1 MATVRRSLSLVVAL
15 AISCAVYGDDHYEV
29 NFGTQI
35 GTATPRPRPAGPAGP
50 APTDDDG
57 LPDTINWEATT
68 GKGGGDIIIFEHIN
82 SEDDED
88 GPDFTAAS
96 ETEPRRDKDLS
107 RAAPAPRPAPRPCT
121 TTKEPVLKPNPYEE
135 ASEPGDTIAATT
147 GGGGTAE
154 DSRKDRTLVHTV
166 DVPIARPQDTSAG
179 DSKEPDVD
187 ILIDSDGS

>member
-1 MATVRRSLSLVVAL
+1 MMATLRSLVVLAL
-15 AISCAVYGDDHYEV
+15 AVGAACENNEDPEDRHRAKVQYVSEES
-29 NFGTQI
+29 
-35 GTATPRPRPAGPAGP
+35 
-50 APTDDDG
+50 
-57 LPDTINWEATT
+57 EAN
-68 GKGGGDIIIFEHIN
+68 GGGGDIIIFEHIN
-82 SEDDED
+82 NED

-96 ETEPRRDKDLS
+96 ETEPRKDKDLS
-107 RAAPAPRPAPRPCT
+107 RGAAPAPRPAPRPCT
-121 TTKEPVLKPNPYEE
+121 TTKPVLKPNPYED

>member
-1 MATVRRSLSLVVAL
+1 MMATLRSLVVLAL
-15 AISCAVYGDDHYEV
+15 AVGAACENNEDPEDRHRVKVQYVSEES
-29 NFGTQI
+29 
-35 GTATPRPRPAGPAGP
+35 
-50 APTDDDG
+50 
-57 LPDTINWEATT
+57 EAN
-68 GKGGGDIIIFEHIN
+68 GGGGDIIIFEHIN
-82 SEDDED
+82 NED

-96 ETEPRRDKDLS
+96 ETEPRKDKDLS
-107 RAAPAPRPAPRPCT
+107 RGAAPAPRPAPRPCT
-121 TTKEPVLKPNPYEE
+121 TTKPVLKPNPYEE

>member
-1 MATVRRSLSLVVAL
+1 MATVRRSLILVVAL
-15 AISCAVYGDDHYEV
+15 ALSCAVYGNEPYEV
-29 NFGTQI
+29 EFGTQI
-35 GTATPRPRPAGPAGP
+35 GTATPRPRPAGP

-96 ETEPRRDKDLS
+96 ETEPRKDKDLS

-121 TTKEPVLKPNPYEE
+121 TTKPVLKPNPYED
-135 ASEPGDTIAATT
+135 ASEPGDTIAA
-147 GGGGTAE
+147 
-154 DSRKDRTLVHTV
+154 
-166 DVPIARPQDTSAG
+166 RPQDPDEEKA
-179 DSKEPDVD
+179 SKKRPGEPDVD
-187 ILIDSDGS
+187 IVIDSDGS